1 MRRGGRDHV
10 IVSGRA
16 PRAPSVAVAGA
27 LVLLLGGG
35 SGCAT
40 RGDMESLMAEHAEI
54 RQRQDDLNSRMDQLA
69 RNLEQLLQGIRAD
82 FQADLGQVIQ
92 QMNSVESALRG
103 TESRIEQLRRYTPTP
118 QPIPAAGDSAV
129 MSVDPI
135 GLYNGAITD
144 YQQGRLDL
152 ARQGFSEYLR
162 VFPEGPSASDAQYW
176 LGIIA
181 YDQGEYGQAID
192 LLRRVPARY
201 PESSKAP
208 VALRKIGDA
217 YRAMGDTGS
226 ARDAYRELID
236 RYPNSSEAEAARRE
250 IRN

>member
-1 MRRGGRDHV
+1 MSRRGKGGPHALHV
-10 IVSGRA
+10 
-16 PRAPSVAVAGA
+16 VAA
-27 LVLLLGGG
+27 LVLLLGAT
-35 SGCAT
+35 SCAT
-40 RGDMESLMAEHAEI
+40 RGDMETLMVEHEQI
-54 RQRQDDLNSRMDQLA
+54 RQRQDDLHARMDQLA
-69 RNLEQLLQGIRAD
+69 RNLEQLLQGVRAD

-103 TESRIEQLRRYTPTP
+103 TENRIEQLRRYTPTP
-118 QPIPAAGDSAV
+118 QPILPSPGDTTVGDTTAV
-129 MSVDPI
+129 SVDPI

-152 ARQGFSEYLR
+152 ARQGFNEYLR
-162 VFPEGPSASDAQYW
+162 AFPDGPSAPDAQYW

-208 VALRKIGDA
+208 LALRKIGDA
-217 YRAMGDTGS
+217 YRAMGDVGS
-226 ARDAYRELID
+226 AGDAYRELID

-250 IRN
+250 IGT

>member
-1 MRRGGRDHV
+1 MSRRARRGPR
-10 IVSGRA
+10 IRA
-16 PRAPSVAVAGA
+16 AIA
-27 LVLLLGGG
+27 LVLLPGAVN
-35 SGCAT
+35 CAT
-40 RGDMESLMAEHAEI
+40 RGDMETLMAEHEQV
-54 RQRQDDLNSRMDQLA
+54 RQRQDDLRARMDQLA
-69 RNLEQLLQGIRAD
+69 RNLEQLMQGVRAD
-82 FQADLGQVIQ
+82 FQADLGQVIR

-118 QPIPAAGDSAV
+118 QPILPSQGDTLGGDTTAMV
-129 MSVDPI
+129 VDPI

-152 ARQGFSEYLR
+152 ARQGFDEYLR
-162 VFPEGPSASDAQYW
+162 AFPAGPSAPDAQYW

-192 LLRRVPARY
+192 LLRRVPSRY

-208 VALRKIGDA
+208 LALRKIGDA
-217 YRAMGDTGS
+217 YRAMGDTSS
-226 ARDAYRELID
+226 AREAYRELID

-250 IRN
+250 IGT

>member
-1 MRRGGRDHV
+1 M
-10 IVSGRA
+10 A
-16 PRAPSVAVAGA
+16 AAGA
-27 LVLLLGGG
+27 IALLLGGG

-40 RGDMESLMAEHAEI
+40 RGDMENLMVEHQEI
-54 RQRQDDLNSRMDQLA
+54 RQRQDNLQARMDQLA

-103 TESRIEQLRRYTPTP
+103 TETRIEQLRRYTPTP
-118 QPIPAAGDSAV
+118 QPVPAAGDTAV

-152 ARQGFSEYLR
+152 ARQGFNEYLR
-162 VFPEGPSASDAQYW
+162 VFPDGPSASDAQYW

-181 YDQGEYGQAID
+181 YDQGDYGQAVD
-192 LLRRVPARY
+192 LLRRVPSRY

-208 VALRKIGDA
+208 LALRKIGDA
-217 YRAMGDTGS
+217 YRAMGDSGS
-226 ARDAYRELID
+226 AGDAYQELID